1 MRIGKREQMRNSSK
15 KTGGSLKKPLESSLN
30 RDGLIPVKGFSS
42 FELIIIIGI
51 LCVFFITGGIVL
63 NITSKSAYDIT
74 ARHDLKA
81 FAEYQDF
88 FYKIN
93 NRCVGELG
101 QSIRNDGIESDLDV
115 ENYTVS
121 EGICI
126 TIISG
131 SSEDPNNIDNPFK
144 LQAKH
149 EKSDT
154 VFEYNFQN
162 GKMTER

>member
-1 MRIGKREQMRNSSK
+1 MRNSLN
-15 KTGGSLKKPLESSLN
+15 KTGGNLTSLDREEFIS
-30 RDGLIPVKGFSS
+30 IKGFSS

-51 LCVFFITGGIVL
+51 LCVFFVTGGIIL

-74 ARHDLKA
+74 ARHDLKV
-81 FAEYQDF
+81 FAEYQNF
-88 FYKIN
+88 YYKIN

-101 QSIRNDGIESDLDV
+101 QSIRNDGVESDLNV

-131 SSEDPNNIDNPFK
+131 SAEDPGNIDNPFT

-154 VFEYNFQN
+154 VFEYNFRN
-162 GKMTER
+162 DEMTER